1 MTFWTDVGFSECN
14 LIPFLEDF
22 FHAQI
27 GIYISVLR
35 SFKKNS
41 YSGPL
46 KCRLSLKI
54 VNCEQKPFCSVAGAA
69 NSIPQMKIISLL

>member
-1 MTFWTDVGFSECN
+1 MKFWTDVGFSECN

-35 SFKKNS
+35 SFKKKLILRALEV
-41 YSGPL
+41 P
-46 KCRLSLKI
+46 
-54 VNCEQKPFCSVAGAA
+54 V
-69 NSIPQMKIISLL
+69 IPQNSQL